1 MIKAAALIQFGTAGD
16 VVRAKTILEE
26 LFVKL
31 NTTKRCCGK

>member
-1 MIKAAALIQFGTAGD
+1 MTTTLKFIIGALA

-31 NTTKRCCGK
+31 NTERE